1 MQINILT
8 VGNLKEEY
16 LKQAY
21 NEYVK
26 RLSKFCTLNT
36 IELKEENITD
46 KNLIAKALETEA
58 DEIIKRLKGYIIALD
73 INGKSLTSE
82 QFAKTISD
90 VSVQGYSQITF
101 VIGSSFGLSE
111 KVKQKAHLKLSFS
124 ALTFPHQLF
133 RVMLVEQI
141 YRAFAIN
148 NNIKY
153 HK

>member
-58 DEIIKRLKGYIIALD
+58 DEIIKRLKGYIIVLD

>member
-58 DEIIKRLKGYIIALD
+58 DEIIKRLKGYIIVLD

-133 RVMLVEQI
+133 RVMLAEQI